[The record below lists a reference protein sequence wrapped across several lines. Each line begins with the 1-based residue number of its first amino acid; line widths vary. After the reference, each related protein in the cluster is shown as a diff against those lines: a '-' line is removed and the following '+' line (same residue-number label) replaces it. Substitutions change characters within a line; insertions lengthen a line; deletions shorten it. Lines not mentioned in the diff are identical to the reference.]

1 MTLLD
6 TNVLSELMRPAPE
19 ARVLAWM
26 DAQPP
31 EEIWISA
38 VTIGEIRLGLALLPN
53 GRRKSHLTAIADTM
67 FREDF
72 GDSCLPYDAAAAEQ
86 YAAIVSRRTRAG
98 HPISVEDAQVA
109 AIARSA
115 GLALATRNT
124 KDFTDVDDLVL
135 VNPWDA

>member
-6 TNVLSELMRPAPE
+6 TNVLSELMRPAPD

-26 DAQPP
+26 DAHPAD
-31 EEIWISA
+31 EIWISA
-38 VTIGEIRLGLALLPN
+38 VTIGEIRLGLALLPT
-53 GRRKSHLTAIADTM
+53 GRRKALLTAIADTM

-72 GDSCLPYDAAAAEQ
+72 AESCLPYDAAAAEH
-86 YAAIVSRRTRAG
+86 YAPIVSSRTRAG
-98 HPISVEDAQVA
+98 RPISVEDAQVA

-124 KDFTDVDDLVL
+124 KDFAGIDGLEL
-135 VNPWDA
+135 VNPWDE